1 MIRIFRQYISPR
13 QTLFVTGEGL
23 LIFSSVALASLLLL
37 RHEAGIIDLL
47 EANWP
52 KILII
57 TLTTQISL
65 YFNDLYDF
73 KNSDNVLDLASRL
86 LQSIGIA
93 SIVLAIVYF
102 LRPDMIIGR
111 WIFFASI
118 ILLILFVSSWRVL
131 YSLVIRKKL
140 FAEKALILG
149 MGELARNLFEEIRKR
164 KDLSYNVCS
173 VVADLKDKDNPVDFL
188 GSSIYYGFEN
198 LCDVALEE
206 KIGTVIVALDEKRG
220 VMPYREL
227 LNCKVRGL
235 KIIDGESFYERVSGK
250 LLVEKLNPSWLIFS
264 EGFDKSKST
273 RFLKRVADLVLSTL
287 LLIVTSPI
295 ILLVAIAI
303 KLDSPGPVIFSQE
316 RVGESRKIFT
326 LRKFRSMRA
335 DAERESGPVWATE
348 NDSRVTRVGKIIRKL
363 RIDELPQLWNVFAGE
378 MSFVGPRPERPFF
391 VEQLRNTVPYYDER
405 FSVKPGVSG
414 WAQIKYPYGAS
425 EEDALEK
432 LKYDLYYIKNL
443 SVLMDLVVIFTTVKI
458 VLLGRG
464 SR

>member
-1 MIRIFRQYISPR
+1 
-13 QTLFVTGEGL
+13 

-47 EANWP
+47 ESHWP

-57 TLTTQISL
+57 TVTTQLSL
-65 YFNDLYDF
+65 YFNDLYNF

-173 VVADLKDKDNPVDFL
+173 VVGDGKDKNTLSDFL

-198 LCDVALEE
+198 LCDVAVEE
-206 KIGTVIVALDEKRG
+206 KVGTLIVALDEKRG
-220 VMPYREL
+220 VMPNREL
-227 LNCKVRGL
+227 LNCKQRGL
-235 KIIDGESFYERVSGK
+235 KIIDGESFYERISGK

-264 EGFDKSKST
+264 DGFDKSKST
-273 RFLKRVADLVLSTL
+273 RFLKRLADLVLSTL
-287 LLIVTSPI
+287 LLIVTGPL
-295 ILLVAIAI
+295 ILLAAIAI
-303 KLDSPGPVIFSQE
+303 KLGGGVREDIHAPQISFHEGGCGKRIWAC
-316 RVGESRKIFT
+316 VG
-326 LRKFRSMRA
+326 LRK
-335 DAERESGPVWATE
+335 
-348 NDSRVTRVGKIIRKL
+348 
-363 RIDELPQLWNVFAGE
+363 
-378 MSFVGPRPERPFF
+378 
-391 VEQLRNTVPYYDER
+391 
-405 FSVKPGVSG
+405 
-414 WAQIKYPYGAS
+414 
-425 EEDALEK
+425 
-432 LKYDLYYIKNL
+432 
-443 SVLMDLVVIFTTVKI
+443 
-458 VLLGRG
+458 
-464 SR
+464 